1 MESFFGGRRGNDI
14 NIVGTCK
21 NKSDAVT
28 VLESF
33 PIGSYVLCIGTTGIA
48 NEGED

>member
-21 NKSDAVT
+21 NKENAIE
-28 VLESF
+28 VLNSF
-33 PIGSYVLCIGTTGIA
+33 PIGSHVLCIGTTGIA
-48 NEGED
+48 NEE